1 MINPTTKMGTALPQ
15 TENARPPRAA
25 GPDRQTHPRPQHG
38 LLVQFGHEHER
49 CRARYPRALALDTV
63 LAMLRV
69 LTSSRLELLRSSFM
83 DHAALW
89 TPDDLPLQGLG
100 LMRLTDEGWGD
111 PDRDPAVLVHAA
123 VEAGV
128 TLLNT
133 AAMYRNEELVGR
145 AVVARSRFS
154 RSGAV

>member
-1 MINPTTKMGTALPQ
+1 
-15 TENARPPRAA
+15 
-25 GPDRQTHPRPQHG
+25 
-38 LLVQFGHEHER
+38 
-49 CRARYPRALALDTV
+49 
-63 LAMLRV
+63 
-69 LTSSRLELLRSSFM
+69 
-83 DHAALW
+83 
-89 TPDDLPLQGLG
+89 
-100 LMRLTDEGWGD
+100 MRLTDEGWGD